1 MKVFFAA
8 LLILGSSFASRLI
21 NSDELYKLF
30 QTVAKSERSQEDL
43 KTLQDVFQ
51 IYRSASNTIRRQ
63 DQRGR
68 ESLTCLICRSGI
80 AAFFDLV
87 LKGATDDTVIK
98 SAEVMCRSLGFLKP
112 ESCRGVLELNVPIF
126 THIIKTTP
134 EATPRTFCALVLQK
148 DDDPNYCTIQ
158 DPRFNWTVNLPERHD
173 ITNVKVSNS
182 RPSPLTIALITDVH
196 IDPLYEPNGVADCDE
211 PTCCRKG
218 QISRTQTDVDKDTE
232 EFITEDYISKF
243 DEEKLLDLDIA
254 KAVKYRKRRTREK
267 RDTSPAG
274 FWGDYRNCDTPYW
287 AYDDVIKRIAS
298 AHRNVD
304 VVYYMGDSI
313 DHHVWETTYDLIKE
327 INSYTIDVMRQEF
340 GDNVTIIPTIG
351 NHESQPTNQFAPITV
366 KGDKLNTTWL
376 YDSLARKW
384 DFYLTEE
391 AKASVRKL
399 GAFSIL
405 IRPGLRAIS
414 VNTNVAYKLNWWLVY
429 DPSDAKKHLD
439 WLVEQLHEAELAGE
453 KVHILAH
460 IPPGVDDLTHTW
472 TREYNRIVN
481 RWLVYDPSDAK
492 KHLDWLVEQ
501 LHEAELAG
509 EKVHILA
516 HIPPG
521 VDDLTHT
528 WTREY
533 NRIVNRF
540 SATIAA
546 EFNGHTHS
554 DEFKIFYSTE
564 DGSPINVAWGAGSAS
579 TYTNYNLNYKIATFD
594 PTTFEP
600 LNIANY
606 IYNLTEAN
614 LSPGN
619 RPRWFQLYDVKN
631 SFGLSDISA
640 KSMDKLVKG
649 MVTDKSFLLAMY
661 SAFFSKL
668 SDSQPY
674 CDDECKIDKVC
685 NTVITVLW
693 EREKCEELRRLFF
706 S

>member
-21 NSDELYKLF
+21 NSECNVSCIFALILCAKKRLPLNCLNSDNKFASFLDELYKLF

-481 RWLVYDPSDAK
+481 R
-492 KHLDWLVEQ
+492 
-501 LHEAELAG
+501 
-509 EKVHILA
+509 
-516 HIPPG
+516 
-521 VDDLTHT
+521 
-528 WTREY
+528 
-533 NRIVNRF
+533 F

-579 TYTNYNLNYKIATFD
+579 TYTNYNLNYKIATFA